1 MLNRPSDVGV
11 EVKDVI
17 GRAVHHQHHQF
28 PAAGTYTIPLDV
40 TRLGLGAYLV
50 QVTVGDKVT
59 THKLSVIR

>member
-1 MLNRPSDVGV
+1 
-11 EVKDVI
+11 
-17 GRAVHHQHHQF
+17 VHHQHHQF